1 MLALSLPNSKSNGNG
16 AHRKVR
22 AEIVGWGMCAPRRVM
37 TNDELA
43 AMLDTS
49 DEWIRGR
56 TGIARRH
63 IVSDGETTAS
73 MAIAA
78 AQDALQV
85 ADADPREIDLV
96 IVATS
101 TPDHVFPST
110 ACQVQDALAARHAGA
125 FDLNAACSGFVYA
138 LAMGHQAIAS
148 GEHQQVL
155 VIGADALSS
164 RLDWTDRGT
173 CILFGDGAG
182 AVLLRATDADAGVMA
197 TVLGA
202 DGSGGEL
209 LKIPAGGCA
218 VPTTHESVTQGLHY
232 LRMDG
237 RLVYR
242 FASGVLAEAAEQVAH
257 KAGWEVSAI
266 DRLIPHQA
274 NVRIIES
281 AAKRLGLPMERFV
294 VNLEEYGNTSAAS
307 VPIALCE
314 AIEAGTIRPGDQLV
328 MVGFGAG
335 LTWAAAAV
343 KWRRSPEEVYVSRQ
357 RRWWRWSLYQW
368 AHLRSGVR
376 RGLGRL
382 AIWFI
387 RTVEGRDD
395 R

>member
-1 MLALSLPNSKSNGNG
+1 MLALSLPNSKQSGN
-16 AHRKVR
+16 APRH
-22 AEIVGWGMCAPRRVM
+22 AEIIGWGMCAPQRVV
-37 TNDELA
+37 TNEDLA
-43 AMLDTS
+43 KTLDTS
-49 DEWIRGR
+49 DEWIRER
-56 TGIARRH
+56 TGICQRH
-63 IVSDGETTAS
+63 LVSDGETTAS
-73 MAIAA
+73 MAIQA
-78 AQDALQV
+78 AQRALQV

-96 IVATS
+96 IVATT

-110 ACQVQDALAARHAGA
+110 ACQVQDALGARHAGA
-125 FDLNAACSGFVYA
+125 FDLSAACSGFVYA

-148 GEHQQVL
+148 GEHRQVL
-155 VIGADALSS
+155 VVGADALST
-164 RLDWTDRGT
+164 RLDWQDRGT

-182 AVLLRATDADAGVMA
+182 AVLLRTTDDESGVMA

-218 VPTTHESVTQGLHY
+218 VPTTHETVAQGLHF

-242 FASGVLAEAAEQVAH
+242 FASSVLAEATEQVAK
-257 KAGWEVSAI
+257 KAGWEMADV
-266 DRLIPHQA
+266 DRVIPHQA

-294 VNLEEYGNTSAAS
+294 VNLQEYGNTSAAS

-314 AIEAGTIRPGDQLV
+314 AVEAGNIHPGDQLV

-343 KWRRSPEEVYVSRQ
+343 KWGIAADEVVVPRYRQ
-357 RRWWRWSLYQW
+357 WLRWGLYQW
-368 AHLRSGVR
+368 AHLRSSVR
-376 RGLGRL
+376 RRLSLWAVEMIRRTDRWRGR
-382 AIWFI
+382 
-387 RTVEGRDD
+387 
-395 R
+395 

>member
-1 MLALSLPNSKSNGNG
+1 MLALSLPNSKQSGN
-16 AHRKVR
+16 APRH
-22 AEIVGWGMCAPRRVM
+22 AEIIGWGMCAPQRVV
-37 TNDELA
+37 TNEDLA
-43 AMLDTS
+43 KTLDTS
-49 DEWIRGR
+49 DEWIRER
-56 TGIARRH
+56 TGICQRH
-63 IVSDGETTAS
+63 LVSDGETTAS
-73 MAIAA
+73 MAIQA
-78 AQDALQV
+78 AQRALQV

-96 IVATS
+96 IVATT

-110 ACQVQDALAARHAGA
+110 ACQVQDALGARHAGA
-125 FDLNAACSGFVYA
+125 FDLSAACSGFVYA

-148 GEHQQVL
+148 GEHRQVL
-155 VIGADALSS
+155 VVGADALST
-164 RLDWTDRGT
+164 RLDWQDRGT

-182 AVLLRATDADAGVMA
+182 AVLLRTTDDESGVMA

-218 VPTTHESVTQGLHY
+218 VPTTHETVAQGLHF

-242 FASGVLAEAAEQVAH
+242 FASSVLAEATEQVAK
-257 KAGWEVSAI
+257 KAGWEMADV
-266 DRLIPHQA
+266 DRVIPHQA

-294 VNLEEYGNTSAAS
+294 VNLQEYGNTSAAS

-314 AIEAGTIRPGDQLV
+314 AVEAGNIHPGDQLV

-343 KWRRSPEEVYVSRQ
+343 KWGIAADEVVVPRYRQ
-357 RRWWRWSLYQW
+357 WLRWGCT
-368 AHLRSGVR
+368 SG
-376 RGLGRL
+376 
-382 AIWFI
+382 
-387 RTVEGRDD
+387 RTCARASAAG
-395 R
+395 